1 MKSLLL
7 LRRNFSVGQKSSLIL
22 PPKKQFNISRPHPW
36 HGMPA
41 GPNPPEVVTAYIE
54 MTQFD
59 TVKYEL
65 DKATGFIRVD
75 RP

>member
-1 MKSLLL
+1 
-7 LRRNFSVGQKSSLIL
+7 
-22 PPKKQFNISRPHPW
+22 
-36 HGMPA
+36 MPA
-41 GPNPPEVVTAYIE
+41 GPNPPEVMTAYIE